1 MGAPRPLHLAEYG
14 FARAL
19 LAGALSLSPARA
31 LALARGAADLLYR
44 LDRRHRERALANL
57 AMVFPEMPESARRAI
72 ARSSFRSFACTVVES
87 LFLPRLGSG
96 PSLRRHF
103 EFHLDPEAAKAARR
117 GKGGVFATAHIG
129 NWEWTGTA
137 SRLFGFP
144 VVSVA
149 RPLANPYLTR
159 YMTGIRERMGQ
170 RIVMKRGALREL
182 AVALRQGLYL
192 GFLADQSAGRH
203 GVFAEFFGRPAST
216 PGAPA
221 TLALKYDVPLLP
233 VWQRRLPGD
242 FRHEITVE
250 APLVVPRTGDL
261 KADVLALTRAINARV
276 EDWVR
281 REPGQWLW
289 AHRRWKTRPPEEE
302 SGCPSNPS
310 TSHG

>member
-1 MGAPRPLHLAEYG
+1 MGAPRPLHLVEYG
-14 FARAL
+14 LARAL
-19 LAGALSLSPARA
+19 LAGALTLSPARA

-44 LDRRHRERALANL
+44 LDGKHRERALANL
-57 AMVFPEMPESARRAI
+57 AMVFPEKGEAERRAI

-96 PSLRRHF
+96 SSLRRHF
-103 EFHLDPEAAKAARR
+103 EFRLDPEAAKAAAR
-117 GKGGVFATAHIG
+117 GRGGVFATAHIG
-129 NWEWTGTA
+129 NWEWTGIA

-144 VVSVA
+144 VMSVA

-159 YMTGIRERMGQ
+159 YMTRIRERRGQ
-170 RIVMKRGALREL
+170 RIVMKRGALRDL
-182 AVALRQGLYL
+182 AVGLREGCFL

-203 GVFAEFFGRPAST
+203 GVFAEFFGRKAST

-221 TLALKYDVPLLP
+221 TLSLKYDVPLIP
-233 VWQRRLPGD
+233 VWQRRLPGE
-242 FRHEITVE
+242 FRHEILVE
-250 APLVVPRTGDL
+250 APLGAPRTGDL
-261 KADVLALTRAINARV
+261 KADVLALTRAMNARV
-276 EDWVR
+276 EEWVR

-310 TSHG
+310 TSQG